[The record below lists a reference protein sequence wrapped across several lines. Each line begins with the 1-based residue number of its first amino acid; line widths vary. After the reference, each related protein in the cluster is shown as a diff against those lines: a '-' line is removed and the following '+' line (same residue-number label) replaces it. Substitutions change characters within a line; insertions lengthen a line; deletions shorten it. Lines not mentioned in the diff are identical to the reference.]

1 MTYAPENQEDPYY
14 LSRYVMKNPLRF
26 RELSWRTI
34 SNYRFVVK
42 SILKAEIRVNNEL
55 NFEEKG
61 AYFKILAKEIS
72 KLGSIKL
79 IDAMSEQDIE
89 DHIYE
94 KYLQIVFDAIIK
106 DKTDKLN
113 KAIDLASEN
122 NEK

>member
-61 AYFKILAKEIS
+61 DYFKTLAKEIS

>member
-1 MTYAPENQEDPYY
+1 
-14 LSRYVMKNPLRF
+14 MKNPLRF

-61 AYFKILAKEIS
+61 DYFKTLAKEIS

-79 IDAMSEQDIE
+79 IDAMCEQDIE